1 MLRYFLLL
9 CNKMISDTYKY
20 DSVTVANYIIA
31 FANQNKFFINMTK
44 LQKLLYI
51 AYGVYL
57 YVKNERLTNEHPQA
71 FQKFP
76 FLMKTLKK

>member
-44 LQKLLYI
+44 LQKLLDR
-51 AYGVYL
+51 
-57 YVKNERLTNEHPQA
+57 KSTRLNASHIEESRMPSSA
-71 FQKFP
+71 
-76 FLMKTLKK
+76 

>member
-31 FANQNKFFINMTK
+31 FANQNKLGRMVRFSRPLEIN
-44 LQKLLYI
+44 
-51 AYGVYL
+51 
-57 YVKNERLTNEHPQA
+57 
-71 FQKFP
+71 
-76 FLMKTLKK
+76 